1 MVFCKVRS
9 DVLQVKRNS
18 LERHVGIH
26 KYLRQME
33 DYNPQVTLE
42 LWKEIKKAQK
52 IKECSFT
59 SMPHLSQFCV
69 LKGRIRQGEP
79 K

>member
-42 LWKEIKKAQK
+42 LWKEIKTAQK
-52 IKECSFT
+52 ITEVFL
-59 SMPHLSQFCV
+59 HASQILVNSVYLRVGFV
-69 LKGRIRQGEP
+69 REN
-79 K
+79 

>member
-18 LERHVGIH
+18 PERHVGIH

-42 LWKEIKKAQK
+42 LWKEIKKA
-52 IKECSFT
+52 
-59 SMPHLSQFCV
+59 
-69 LKGRIRQGEP
+69 
-79 K
+79 

>member
-26 KYLRQME
+26 KYLSQME

-42 LWKEIKKAQK
+42 LWKEIKKA
-52 IKECSFT
+52 
-59 SMPHLSQFCV
+59 
-69 LKGRIRQGEP
+69 
-79 K
+79 

>member
-9 DVLQVKRNS
+9 DVLQVKKNS

-42 LWKEIKKAQK
+42 LWKEIKTAQK
-52 IKECSFT
+52 ITGVFL
-59 SMPHLSQFCV
+59 HASQILVNSVYLRVGFV
-69 LKGRIRQGEP
+69 REN
-79 K
+79 